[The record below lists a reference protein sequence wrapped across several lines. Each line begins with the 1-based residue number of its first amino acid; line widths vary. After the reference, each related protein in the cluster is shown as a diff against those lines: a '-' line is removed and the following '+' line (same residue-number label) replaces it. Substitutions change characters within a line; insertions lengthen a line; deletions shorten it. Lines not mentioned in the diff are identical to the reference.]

1 MDVVIGVNNIPRV
14 GETILANSFEKMPG
28 GKGANQAVAAKRC
41 GSEVYMISKIGK
53 DENGMILKERLIE
66 ENINVDYIF
75 EDDYESTGMAFIT
88 VNKEG
93 DNSIIV
99 VSGANNKLTEK
110 EIDTAEEVI
119 KKSNIIIA
127 QLETSEEMTLK
138 AFVKAKEFG
147 KVTVLN
153 PAPAKMLDKELLKY
167 IDIIVPNETETEV
180 LTGVKIN
187 TIDDAKKASEIFLDS
202 GIKYVIITLGAK
214 GAVIIGEDFT
224 ELVPAFKVDAIDTT
238 AAGDSFIGG
247 FSSKL
252 DIKNISKETLINAV
266 EFGNKVS
273 SIAVQRKGAQ
283 PSIPYLE
290 EVLKLYK
297 D

>member
-1 MDVVIGVNNIPRV
+1 
-14 GETILANSFEKMPG
+14 
-28 GKGANQAVAAKRC
+28 
-41 GSEVYMISKIGK
+41 MISKIGK

-153 PAPAKMLDKELLKY
+153 PALAKMLDKELLKY